1 LARPH
6 DFKKL
11 TSLHAMNDLS
21 PCLNCA
27 LRCQLY
33 NTSMCVSN
41 LVMLTDEHAPITLGL
56 HVGLTHIYAD
66 EGLPP
71 CVRGSVGSAHWS
83 ILPHPENP
91 HSGAVP
97 MDIAT

>member
-1 LARPH
+1 
-6 DFKKL
+6 
-11 TSLHAMNDLS
+11 MNDLT

-27 LRCQLY
+27 LNCHFY
-33 NTSMCVSN
+33 NSPMCVSN
-41 LVMLTDEHAPITLGL
+41 LVMLADEHTPITLGL

-83 ILPHPENP
+83 IQPHPENP
-91 HSGAVP
+91 DGGSVLVAS
-97 MDIAT
+97 AT